1 MSCKY
6 NNSLY
11 STNPPEEEVCF
22 DSFEE
27 LLLSEDYESQE
38 ELNNRLN
45 EEYFQV
51 YELTNDEMLEFARAG
66 DEYYGAC
73 VKHLRYTTSIVLFN
87 WTYIGEASLK
97 LLNKS
102 FRCFNGVPYER
113 RTHKWEEW
121 GEACIA

>member
-27 LLLSEDYESQE
+27 ILLSEDYESQE
-38 ELNNRLN
+38 ELNHRLN

-51 YELTNDEMLEFARAG
+51 YELTNEEMLEFARAG
-66 DEYYGAC
+66 EEYY
-73 VKHLRYTTSIVLFN
+73 N
-87 WTYIGEASLK
+87 
-97 LLNKS
+97 
-102 FRCFNGVPYER
+102 R
-113 RTHKWEEW
+113 RE
-121 GEACIA
+121 